1 MRPLCPKL
9 SVSLSTQLASQKR
22 KEDAAAAA
30 ASAAGKNDMPVD
42 RRKENKQGCSGAK
55 NASEKL
61 ETGQMGPDL
70 FFFFSETSSGTPAT
84 LCFCLGG
91 AERRETERRKVHT
104 TLGGMESGERNGS
117 R

>member
-70 FFFFSETSSGTPAT
+70 FFFFLKHHRGLPPLYAFVWEEQSEG
-84 LCFCLGG
+84 
-91 AERRETERRKVHT
+91 RQR
-104 TLGGMESGERNGS
+104 GEKYILL
-117 R
+117 